1 MSVDSSLF
9 KHREVRVFAPASVAN
24 VSCGFDVMG
33 FALET
38 PGDEIVVRPSE
49 DDGVVIKAI
58 TGDEGLL
65 PTDALKNTA
74 SVAVQSLLN
83 HVGLEGGIEIE
94 VHKQMPLGS
103 GLGSSA
109 ASSAGA
115 VLAVNRLLG
124 DPLERK
130 ELLPFAAE
138 GERVACGTAHYD
150 NVGPSLLG
158 GFVFIRSTELLDIF
172 NLPFPESLYAV
183 IIHPRIEIKTE
194 DTRRILR
201 NDILLG
207 QAVKQWGNVGGLVAG
222 LINKDLDLIA
232 RSMEDVIIEP
242 IRSVLIPGYDAVKE
256 AAIGGGAVG
265 AGIAGSGPSIF
276 ALAPDQDTAL
286 KVSNAMKSELD
297 RIGLPSDEFLSRINT
312 IGAKVIDVK
321 D

>member
-1 MSVDSSLF
+1 MKLTF
-9 KHREVRVFAPASVAN
+9 EHKEVRIFAPASVAN

-33 FALET
+33 FALEA
-38 PGDEIVVRPSE
+38 PGDEIVVRPAAGNS
-49 DDGVVIKAI
+49 VVIESI

-74 SVAVQSLLN
+74 SVAVQKLLD
-83 HVGLEGGIEIE
+83 HLGFESGIEIE

-115 VLAVNRLLG
+115 VLAVNQLLG
-124 DPLERK
+124 EPLNRK

-158 GFVFIRSTELLDIF
+158 GFVFIRSSDPLDIF
-172 NLPFPESLYAV
+172 NLPFPESFYAV
-183 IIHPRIEIKTE
+183 IVHPQIEIKTE

-201 NDILLG
+201 NDISLG

-222 LINKDLDLIA
+222 LINKDPDLIA

-242 IRSVLIPGYDAVKE
+242 IRSVLIPGYDAVKK
-256 AAIGGGAVG
+256 AALDSGAVG
-265 AGIAGSGPSIF
+265 AGIAGSGPSVF
-276 ALAPDQDTAL
+276 ALAPDRETAV
-286 KVSNAMKSELD
+286 KVSNTMKKELD
-297 RIGLPSDEFLSRINT
+297 NIGLPSDEYISRINT
-312 IGAKVIDVK
+312 KGAKVIDVK

>member
-1 MSVDSSLF
+1 MKSTYEH
-9 KHREVRVFAPASVAN
+9 KEVRVFAPASVAN

-33 FALET
+33 FTLEA
-38 PGDEIVVRPSE
+38 PGDEIVVRPADE
-49 DDGVVIKAI
+49 GQVVIKSI
-58 TGDEGLL
+58 TGDDGLL
-65 PTDALKNTA
+65 PSNALKNTA
-74 SVAVQSLLN
+74 SVAVQTLLDHLGFEN
-83 HVGLEGGIEIE
+83 GIEIE

-124 DPLERK
+124 EPLGRK

-158 GFVFIRSTELLDIF
+158 GFVFIRSSDPLDIF

-183 IIHPRIEIKTE
+183 IVHPQIEIKTE

-201 NDILLG
+201 NDISLG
-207 QAVKQWGNVGGLVAG
+207 QAVRQWGNVGGLVAG

-256 AAIGGGAVG
+256 AALEGGAVG

-276 ALAPDQDTAL
+276 ALTPDRETAL
-286 KVSNAMKSELD
+286 NVSNAMKSELD
-297 RIGLPSDEFLSRINT
+297 RIGLPSDEYISRINT
-312 IGAKVIDVK
+312 KGAKVIDVK